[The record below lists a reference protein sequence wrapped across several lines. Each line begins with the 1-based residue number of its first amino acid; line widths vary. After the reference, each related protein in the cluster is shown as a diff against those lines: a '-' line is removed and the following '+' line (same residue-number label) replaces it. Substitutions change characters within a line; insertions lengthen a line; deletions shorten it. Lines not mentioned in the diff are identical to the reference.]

1 MSVAAASWGP
11 VDTTCPR
18 CGRPW
23 QKWAG
28 SKLPCHMKCYFTDE
42 EQDGLLRALEESN
55 GKLSAQRI
63 ADDAGL
69 PVSWIRAALTFA
81 RERRAKRRA

>member
-1 MSVAAASWGP
+1 
-11 VDTTCPR
+11 
-18 CGRPW
+18 
-23 QKWAG
+23 
-28 SKLPCHMKCYFTDE
+28 MKCYFTDE